1 MFQYLELKNLPVAAT
16 YGVCRPP
23 VGLMYQVAHHD
34 VAHILVAP
42 ADQRADVP
50 DAEEVV
56 NVDESLRDIGGEVG
70 GQDAI
75 WFALSAL
82 VLARGAAPVICT
94 DGAGGGGRRCSGVH
108 DSGTSLVSPQRSE
121 EVGSFSW
128 MFADERMARGGR
140 LKNALRLQDSRPG
153 QYEAANRQ
161 ISIEVRLGSNRMVIP
176 E

>member
-23 VGLMYQVAHHD
+23 VGLIYQVAHHD

-42 ADQRADVP
+42 ADQPENVA
-50 DAEEVV
+50 DAEEFV

-82 VLARGAAPVICT
+82 VLARGAARVICT

-108 DSGTSLVSPQRSE
+108 DSGTSLVSPKR
-121 EVGSFSW
+121 
-128 MFADERMARGGR
+128 
-140 LKNALRLQDSRPG
+140 
-153 QYEAANRQ
+153 
-161 ISIEVRLGSNRMVIP
+161 
-176 E
+176 